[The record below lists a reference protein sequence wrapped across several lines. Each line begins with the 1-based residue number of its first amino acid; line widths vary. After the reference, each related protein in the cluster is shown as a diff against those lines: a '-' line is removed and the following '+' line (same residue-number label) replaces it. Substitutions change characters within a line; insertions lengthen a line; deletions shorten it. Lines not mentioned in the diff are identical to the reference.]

1 MNEQYLWD
9 GTGETDPEIAQL
21 EATLGQLQYRPRPK
35 RGMRGVVFAA
45 VAAALVLAATGLW
58 TFGTSAHSSSWEISG
73 ERLRIGQQIETA
85 ARGAVLESETA
96 GRVEV
101 DPGAR
106 LRLIGAQTFSLE
118 RGTIHALIWAR
129 PQTFVV
135 ETPAARTIDLGCQYT
150 LRVGKDGAGML
161 RVETGWVAFVRRGS
175 ESFIPAGAV
184 CRTTPGRGPG
194 TPWFEDASPAFTAA
208 IQRLDAGD
216 ESALD
221 AALDSARPRDAFSLW
236 HLMKRLNGA
245 ERARVFDRFSQLAPM
260 PPEVTRTAIERGDPA
275 ALDRAWEALDLGSTA
290 WWRGWDRKW

>member
-1 MNEQYLWD
+1 
-9 GTGETDPEIAQL
+9 
-21 EATLGQLQYRPRPK
+21 
-35 RGMRGVVFAA
+35 
-45 VAAALVLAATGLW
+45 LW
-58 TFGTSAHSSSWEISG
+58 TFRTSVHSSSWEISG
-73 ERLRIGQQIETA
+73 KRLRIGQQIETA
-85 ARGAVLESETA
+85 ARGAVLESETT

-106 LRLIGAQTFSLE
+106 LRLVGAETFSLE

-150 LRVGKDGAGML
+150 LQVGKDGAGML

-194 TPWFEDASPAFTAA
+194 IPWFEDASPAFAAA
-208 IQRLDAGD
+208 IQRFDAGD
-216 ESALD
+216 ETALA
-221 AALDSARPRDAFSLW
+221 AALNSARPRDAFSLW

-260 PPEVTRTAIERGDPA
+260 PAGVTRAAIERGDSD
-275 ALDRAWEALDLGSTA
+275 ALDRAWEVLDLGSTA
-290 WWRGWDRKW
+290 WWRGWERRW